1 MKRLCPIVL
10 CLLFAACSGGEHEDI
25 KQWMK
30 ENTKDLRGGIQ
41 PLPKVV
47 PYQPVPYLND
57 KLVEPFT
64 SSKLEPENRQGQG
77 AGKGLNRPDFDARN
91 ERNNLL
97 EKFPLESIN
106 MIGYLNVNHQPMAV
120 VQVEK
125 HVRQVKKGDYV
136 GQDFG
141 FVIEITDQQLVLK
154 ELVQDSAGDWTER
167 TSTLQLQAKEG
178 SKK

>member
-1 MKRLCPIVL
+1 MKRLYL
-10 CLLFAACSGGEHEDI
+10 TTACLLLAACSGGEHEDI

-30 ENTKDLRGGIQ
+30 ENTKDLRGNVQ

-47 PYQPVPYLND
+47 PYQPVPYLSE
-57 KLVEPFT
+57 KLMEPFA
-64 SSKLEPENRQGQG
+64 SAKLEPENRQGEG
-77 AGKGLNRPDFDARN
+77 SAKGKNRPDFEARN

-97 EKFPLESIN
+97 EKFPLESIS

-120 VQVEK
+120 VTVDK
-125 HVRQVKKGDYV
+125 HVRQVKKGDYI

-141 FVIEITDQQLVLK
+141 FIVEITDQQIILK
-154 ELVQDSAGDWTER
+154 ELVQDSAGDWNER